1 MFDMEEL
8 ERRIGRLVIEYEL
21 GAVQAMVT
29 AMDEMRI
36 PNFEIIKF
44 LGRTPNVVSNA
55 RSHARHK
62 MNVMNSDHVSY
73 ASSSAGAIQVEE
85 ED

>member
-21 GAVQAMVT
+21 GAVQAMVA
-29 AMDEMRI
+29 AMDEMGI
-36 PNFEIIKF
+36 PNPTIIKF

-62 MNVMNSDHVSY
+62 INVMNGEYVTHTNI
-73 ASSSAGAIQVEE
+73 AGSLQAEE
-85 ED
+85 EE